1 MATRIRVASQKA
13 VSLFLRHQENKD
25 SKPPPLSQLLKMAIE
40 ISDGMAYLASKK
52 FVHRDLAARNIMV
65 AEDLTVKIGDFGMTR
80 GILFCAF
87 ILLAL
92 QSLTNFILF
101 VRYIRDGLL
110 PKGWSR
116 SVASSMDEPGITE
129 RRYFHHLFWCLVL
142 RNRHLGNGYTGLATI
157 PRPLQRR
164 GSQVCCRRRVHG
176 STRQLSRCFVCCLHH
191 VILCHLRIHSQTVLF
206 DT

>member
-13 VSLFLRHQENKD
+13 VSLFLHHQENKD

-129 RRYFHHLFWCLVL
+129 RRYFHHLF
-142 RNRHLGNGYTGLATI
+142 
-157 PRPLQRR
+157 
-164 GSQVCCRRRVHG
+164 
-176 STRQLSRCFVCCLHH
+176 
-191 VILCHLRIHSQTVLF
+191 
-206 DT
+206 